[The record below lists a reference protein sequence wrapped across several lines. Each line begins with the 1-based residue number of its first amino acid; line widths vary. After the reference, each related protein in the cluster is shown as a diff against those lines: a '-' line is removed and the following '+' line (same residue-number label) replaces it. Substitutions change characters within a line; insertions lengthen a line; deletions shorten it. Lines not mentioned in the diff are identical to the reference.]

1 MHVVFTA
8 DGELQG
14 DGFVAAVAC
23 TPTYK
28 FSGELRAHAACR
40 RPSSLGCVARSITQH
55 GRFLTFFL
63 AGVRFHTDVSR
74 CAAVDERVECCPG
87 QRRRLSQLPRR

>member
-28 FSGELRAHAACR
+28 FSGEA
-40 RPSSLGCVARSITQH
+40 H
-55 GRFLTFFL
+55 GR
-63 AGVRFHTDVSR
+63 
-74 CAAVDERVECCPG
+74 
-87 QRRRLSQLPRR
+87 